1 MQENNQLTSQVS
13 ELVRGIAAL
22 TTEIR
27 VLVTRVD
34 HQSKEFDSTK
44 LEVKKEFDATKLEV
58 KILGDRVKSLEI
70 DQAEQKPIRGIINDI
85 SKQIRTIIVGA
96 VIVGALTAY
105 YGGVFK

>member
-13 ELVRGIAAL
+13 ELVRGISAL

-27 VLVTRVD
+27 VLVTRMD
-34 HQSKEFDSTK
+34 HQS
-44 LEVKKEFDATKLEV
+44 KEFDATKLEV

-105 YGGVFK
+105 YGEVFK

>member
-27 VLVTRVD
+27 VLVTRMD
-34 HQSKEFDSTK
+34 HQSKEFDTTK
-44 LEVKKEFDATKLEV
+44 LEVKS
-58 KILGDRVKSLEI
+58 LGDRVKSLEI

>member
-27 VLVTRVD
+27 VLVTRMD
-34 HQSKEFDSTK
+34 HQS
-44 LEVKKEFDATKLEV
+44 KEFDATKLEV
-58 KILGDRVKSLEI
+58 KNLGDRVKSLEI

>member
-13 ELVRGIAAL
+13 ELVRGIADL

-27 VLVTRVD
+27 VLVTRMD
-34 HQSKEFDSTK
+34 HQS
-44 LEVKKEFDATKLEV
+44 KEFDATKLEV